1 MWTQHVS
8 RPCLQSLCFHCNTTA
23 STVNLV
29 CWCNERFAS
38 ARGAPTGALSL
49 PALFTVKLLSL
60 SAFVSGASA
69 DRSDGISEP
78 AVMDSRVQVIKTALC
93 LRCLRF
99 FFSAFP
105 FRLGG
110 SAFTAAHTVRPPE
123 GRWGG
128 GGSGGG
134 GIYNWEEVQRQISGS
149 YSHCTVSP
157 PPLAV
162 SPSRGVERAGLA
174 TVPVA
179 S

>member
-1 MWTQHVS
+1 MKGSLLHEEL
-8 RPCLQSLCFHCNTTA
+8 RP
-23 STVNLV
+23 
-29 CWCNERFAS
+29 E
-38 ARGAPTGALSL
+38 LSL

-78 AVMDSRVQVIKTALC
+78 AVMDSRVDVIKTALC

-99 FFSAFP
+99 LSAFP

-128 GGSGGG
+128 VAVAVGAFTTGKKSRDKYLVR
-134 GIYNWEEVQRQISGS
+134 IAAALSLLPHWQF
-149 YSHCTVSP
+149 H
-157 PPLAV
+157 PLL
-162 SPSRGVERAGLA
+162 GVEHAGLA